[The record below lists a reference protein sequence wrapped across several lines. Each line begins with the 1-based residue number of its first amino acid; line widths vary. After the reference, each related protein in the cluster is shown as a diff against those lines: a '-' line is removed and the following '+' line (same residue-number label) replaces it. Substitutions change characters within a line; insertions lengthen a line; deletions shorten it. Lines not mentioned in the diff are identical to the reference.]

1 MDKSDDE
8 SMNVDDFNTLFDI
21 SDVDDI
27 PLTWNKKSKKKNMID
42 GHTYD
47 DMYFMDIL
55 VQLKSDYYRTTS
67 NRNQYTD
74 EFYDKTCAESSNFE
88 HEQLRFKWLPKDI
101 YELRKI
107 ISSRL
112 AFIMGTENGLALG
125 CLSYQDAFL
134 IRKDILKID
143 NIRNCVDSMKYNYI
157 ILSMPYKLINSRIE
171 DKVRYIQRRWR
182 VKSQIRQKIKAAK
195 IIQKAWISNKFNP
208 KSKLCKKLLDNKMKN
223 IY

>member
-1 MDKSDDE
+1 MDESDDE

-27 PLTWNKKSKKKNMID
+27 PLTWKKKSKKKNMID

-74 EFYDKTCAESSNFE
+74 EFYDKTCAESSKFE

-134 IRKDILKID
+134 IRKDILKIV
-143 NIRNCVDSMKYNYI
+143 NIRNNLDSMKYNYI

-171 DKVRYIQRRWR
+171 DNVRYIQRSWR